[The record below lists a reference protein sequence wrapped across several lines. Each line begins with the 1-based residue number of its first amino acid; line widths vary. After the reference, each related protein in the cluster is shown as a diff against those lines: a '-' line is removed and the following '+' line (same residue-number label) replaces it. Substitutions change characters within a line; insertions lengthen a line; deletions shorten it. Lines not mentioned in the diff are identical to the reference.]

1 MEPEHRGPVAV
12 LLNVAF
18 QWKDC
23 LQECDFGWTS
33 SNAECHGDH
42 HKLLFRLLTA
52 AKKSRHAIFPFL
64 FRGAHWEEGVCFETQ
79 ELTEVLNWPLLW
91 ERLKGRRSD
100 TAAQLTCTITRTA
113 SAEGDILK
121 YSVLR
126 SALILRGSEVKVQ
139 KQILNHD
146 IGHKEWCK
154 DSFSFQNLSKK
165 QTKNLLKL
173 QGYER
178 SQCPQHMRTPKPL
191 PTLMSKV

>member
-1 MEPEHRGPVAV
+1 M
-12 LLNVAF
+12 
-18 QWKDC
+18 W
-23 LQECDFGWTS
+23 FGWTNS
-33 SNAECHGDH
+33 HAECHGHH

-100 TAAQLTCTITRTA
+100 TAAQLTCTITRTP

-126 SALILRGSEVKVQ
+126 SALILRGSEVKLQ
-139 KQILNHD
+139 KQILNHN
-146 IGHKEWCK
+146 IEHQEWCK
-154 DSFSFQNLSKK
+154 DYFSSTELLQKK
-165 QTKNLLKL
+165 ISSNYKVMKGHSAPSTWEHPNP
-173 QGYER
+173 
-178 SQCPQHMRTPKPL
+178 CQH
-191 PTLMSKV
+191 